1 MRHFFY
7 QTTGKQRRWD
17 AIKSHSSIGVVV
29 YHKDLKQLLIVRQF
43 RPPVYATL
51 RRAAASD
58 APPDLA
64 SGFTYELCA
73 GILDKDKS
81 LEEVACE
88 EIEVRSSVANVP
100 ALGPHLID
108 QCIAAASSYRKS
120 WAIKSPLRQSKRS
133 DPPLHQR
140 APAALSISCSTQ
152 R

>member
-1 MRHFFY
+1 MSGLNQTCEAFFY
-7 QTTGKQRRWD
+7 HSTGKQRRWD

-51 RRAAASD
+51 RRGAASD

-100 ALGPHLID
+100 ALGPCLIRL
-108 QCIAAASSYRKS
+108 INE
-120 WAIKSPLRQSKRS
+120 LL
-133 DPPLHQR
+133 PLHCAGR
-140 APAALSISCSTQ
+140 VGL
-152 R
+152 